1 MATSDS
7 MSAIRKELVNS
18 QRVIVVINSNDYN
31 KYKPML
37 EKLPDSLVRCLCIS
51 DAFEDYV
58 GYGGML
64 KKSSSSCVGDIR
76 MSLKFSVRWQM

>member
-37 EKLPDSLVRCLCIS
+37 EKLPDSLPVVYVYLMPLKTMSDMEVCWKKQQQLCW
-51 DAFEDYV
+51 
-58 GYGGML
+58 
-64 KKSSSSCVGDIR
+64 DIR

>member
-37 EKLPDSLVRCLCIS
+37 EKLPDSLPVVYVYLMPLKTMS
-51 DAFEDYV
+51 D
-58 GYGGML
+58 M
-64 KKSSSSCVGDIR
+64 
-76 MSLKFSVRWQM
+76 